1 MRNGERSRQTGN
13 GTRRKSEI
21 PFEDSFSSEQI
32 FAKRVE
38 KDVWKTHGCAVYT
51 KEPILSDERRVIGGS
66 RELREHST
74 RGWTIAL
81 VRVMDRLPLP
91 TDRIYETLIRVEW
104 PNPTGKYRTASAP

>member
-1 MRNGERSRQTGN
+1 MGNGERSRQTGN

-51 KEPILSDERRVIGGS
+51 KEPILSDERRVIGSS